1 MANRWLQIATLLVPL
16 LALAT
21 ERGSAENLPP
31 STERCGPVV
40 ATADSSAA
48 EVAYGLA
55 RKAWTLD
62 AYPEAV
68 QFVVHVNVQNHG
80 KNLLIHYRGEE
91 EVRRGNIHVDRFSA
105 EEMAR
110 PYVPHGI
117 NVYLTLGVSTGGATI
132 TGAGRQALTLLSK
145 KLSPNEPT
153 DDLLGTPHLSSA
165 YSFGLLESATIAVPT
180 VASQSNL
187 KTIGKVSAI
196 RRVYEIRC
204 EPTTVDDG
212 DAIHLS
218 LRPTSDPGRYR
229 LRELWIDPLNFTT
242 RKIRTA
248 GNFRDGPPL
257 HSDWL
262 TTFTTIG
269 GAMFVDKEIA
279 LSPLDY
285 GRGKRYENVT
295 ISFDRVEPLPRATV
309 RLLIPQWPNEADLRE
324 P

>member
-145 KLSPNEPT
+145 KLSPDEPT
-153 DDLLGTPHLSSA
+153 YDLLGTPHLSSA
-165 YSFGLLESATIAVPT
+165 YSFVRSPRIGYHRSADGRFSIQSENDWES
-180 VASQSNL
+180 
-187 KTIGKVSAI
+187 I
-196 RRVYEIRC
+196 RHSSRVRDSLR
-204 EPTTVDDG
+204 TDDG
-212 DAIHLS
+212 
-218 LRPTSDPGRYR
+218 G
-229 LRELWIDPLNFTT
+229 
-242 RKIRTA
+242 
-248 GNFRDGPPL
+248 
-257 HSDWL
+257 
-262 TTFTTIG
+262 
-269 GAMFVDKEIA
+269 
-279 LSPLDY
+279 
-285 GRGKRYENVT
+285 
-295 ISFDRVEPLPRATV
+295 
-309 RLLIPQWPNEADLRE
+309 
-324 P
+324 

>member
-1 MANRWLQIATLLVPL
+1 MVNRWLQRAALLVPL

-21 ERGSAENLPP
+21 ERGLAETVPP
-31 STERCGPVV
+31 SFERCGPVF

-48 EVAYGLA
+48 DVAYGLA

-68 QFVVHVNVQNHG
+68 QFVVHVHLQNHG
-80 KNLLIHYRGEE
+80 KNLAIHYRGEE

-117 NVYLTLGVSTGGATI
+117 NVYFTLGVSTGGAAI
-132 TGAGRQALTLLSK
+132 TGAGRQAVTLLTK
-145 KLSPNEPT
+145 KLSPDEPT
-153 DDLLGTPHLSSA
+153 YDLLGTPHLSSA
-165 YSFGLLESATIAVPT
+165 YSFGLLEAVTVEAPT
-180 VASQSNL
+180 LASQSNL
-187 KTIGKVSAI
+187 KTIGKVSTI
-196 RRVYEIRC
+196 SRIYEIRC
-204 EPTTVDDG
+204 EPTAAEDG
-212 DAIHLS
+212 NAIHLS
-218 LRPTSDPGRYR
+218 LRPTRDVGRYR

-242 RKIRTA
+242 RKLRTA

-309 RLLIPQWPNEADLRE
+309 RLLIPQLPNEADLRE